1 MASAAVRFLLV
12 VAMCGVVALPSRVAG
27 ARPVS
32 GAGFIVEGGVFCDT
46 CQAGFETPASTN
58 IAGAKVQVECRDR
71 ESGVVKY
78 VADGSSDD
86 QGKYRIYVAGE
97 HENDI
102 CESVLV
108 SSPDRWCSSPLAGR
122 ERARVVLTHHNGVVS
137 DKRVANNLGF
147 RSNSALAGCAEVM
160 KAYQEY
166 DD

>member
-1 MASAAVRFLLV
+1 MASAAVRFLFV

-86 QGKYRIYVAGE
+86 QGKYRIY
-97 HENDI
+97 
-102 CESVLV
+102 SVLV

-147 RSNSALAGCAEVM
+147 RSDSALAGCAEVM